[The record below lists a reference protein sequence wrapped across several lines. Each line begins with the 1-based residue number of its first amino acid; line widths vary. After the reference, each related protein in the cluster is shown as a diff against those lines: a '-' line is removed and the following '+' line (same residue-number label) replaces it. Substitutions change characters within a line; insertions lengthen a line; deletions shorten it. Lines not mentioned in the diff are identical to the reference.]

1 MKKSFFMFGMGA
13 ALLAGLTS
21 CQSSKNGGYTYEE
34 AMPMSE
40 FIAPDG
46 NLPDWA
52 VEGNDDIQVA
62 AGETTDRNN
71 FPIPEGAVASS
82 SQNQPDIAANGKQN
96 QPDLASTEGDVIVEE
111 NPADIIPTP
120 LPTEHAVATPKADSG
135 SSSAVAH
142 TATAN
147 KPKKPASKTQSKK
160 PDKPTLIV
168 CKVKKGDNLTLI
180 AKRCNTTVEEIRKAS
195 GIKGDK
201 IYAGQTIKVPYTPD
215 GYKAVNGGNNGKA
228 TKETVVKATGS
239 SYVIKKGDTISGIA
253 ARNGISA
260 SELMKANN
268 LTPQQASKIRAG
280 QKLTIPGKAAAPAAK
295 ANAKTTAKSKATA
308 KPKSSAKPAK
318 KSSKR

>member
-21 CQSSKNGGYTYEE
+21 CQNAGNGGYAYEE
-34 AMPMSE
+34 ALPMSE

-62 AGETTDRNN
+62 AGETTDRNLY
-71 FPIPEGAVASS
+71 PIPEGAVAST

-111 NPADIIPTP
+111 NPADIVPPPMPHDTVKP
-120 LPTEHAVATPKADSG
+120 HTDS
-135 SSSAVAH
+135 SAAVAH
-142 TATAN
+142 NTT
-147 KPKKPASKTQSKK
+147 PSTTKKPAGKKTQTKK

-180 AKRCNTTVEEIRKAS
+180 AKRCNTTVEAIRKAS

-215 GYKAVNGGNNGKA
+215 GYKAVNGGSDTKGA
-228 TKETVVKATGS
+228 KETVVKATGS

-253 ARNGISA
+253 SRNGISA
-260 SELMKANN
+260 AELMKANN

-280 QKLTIPGKAAAPAAK
+280 QKLTIPGKPAAAKASAKPAAK
-295 ANAKTTAKSKATA
+295 AKTT
-308 KPKSSAKPAK
+308 KSSAKPAK